1 MRSFII
7 IEPVLGPESDAP
19 KNSPPT
25 QLWIH
30 FSKIKQKAFYFG
42 FEFGQFPIFLN
53 HLIFLKELLERRLHF
68 KQQQKC
74 IFNLNKTFP
83 TRQSSFKTKQTF
95 TLKNSALKTKQTYSS
110 ENTAFKNK
118 GLLLGA
124 KKNKPTHQ
132 SPIYIHVLI
141 FYLSKDCF
149 SKHIKRKIV
158 QSG

>member
-42 FEFGQFPIFLN
+42 FEFGQFSIFLN
-53 HLIFLKELLERRLHF
+53 HLRFLKELLERRLHF

-74 IFNLNKTFP
+74 IFNLKKTFTP
-83 TRQSSFKTKQTF
+83 RQSSFKTKQTF
-95 TLKNSALKTKQTYSS
+95 TLKNSALKTKQSYSS

-118 GLLLGA
+118 GLLQL
-124 KKNKPTHQ
+124 KKINLLVKVLFTYMYLC
-132 SPIYIHVLI
+132 IYPRSVSANI
-141 FYLSKDCF
+141 
-149 SKHIKRKIV
+149 
-158 QSG
+158 